1 MGWGVTIEDGKKYSQ
16 TVTDGFHISNAALEN
31 NTKSSNQYVQVMLQH
46 ESSEFL
52 LCTLQHGKLLQQ
64 SLDLVFNSGETL
76 TFSLNGSGVVHLTG
90 YLLND
95 DEEDPD
101 FESYGDSSEE
111 EIDAPELVSMP
122 ADALKGKRKAATDLT
137 NGKKIKLVNDDDDE
151 DEDDDDDDDDDE
163 EDDDEEEEDFS
174 DDFGDSSFLDDEAL
188 EDAETDDDEEDDD
201 DDEDEDDE
209 DMEIESPPKKKTATP
224 QSAKQKQKGKSPETP
239 KSQKKA
245 DKSVNGETPKS
256 QKKTKDEKPAN
267 GETPKSQKKSKQD
280 KAETPKEQAKK
291 EVAKT
296 PTTSAGEDN
305 ESTSAKKKKKKKKNK
320 NKETDDGADK
330 SVNGTPGSQ
339 TKTKQR
345 VVAGGTV
352 VEDIKDGHGPEA
364 KPGKMCGI
372 RYVGTLKNGKRFDSG
387 TIKFRLGKGEVIKGW
402 DNGIAGMKVGGTRKL
417 TVPANQGYGNR
428 ASGPIPANSV
438 LLFEAELKSVS

>member
-1 MGWGVTIEDGKKYSQ
+1 
-16 TVTDGFHISNAALEN
+16 
-31 NTKSSNQYVQVMLQH
+31 
-46 ESSEFL
+46 
-52 LCTLQHGKLLQQ
+52 
-64 SLDLVFNSGETL
+64 
-76 TFSLNGSGVVHLTG
+76 
-90 YLLND
+90 
-95 DEEDPD
+95 
-101 FESYGDSSEE
+101 
-111 EIDAPELVSMP
+111 
-122 ADALKGKRKAATDLT
+122 LT
-137 NGKKIKLVNDDDDE
+137 NGKKIKLVNDDDE
-151 DEDDDDDDDDDE
+151 DEDDDDDDDDEDEE

-188 EDAETDDDEEDDD
+188 EDAETDDEEDD

-267 GETPKSQKKSKQD
+267 GETPKSKQD

-330 SVNGTPGSQ
+330 SVNSTPGSQ

-428 ASGPIPANSV
+428 AQGPIPANSV